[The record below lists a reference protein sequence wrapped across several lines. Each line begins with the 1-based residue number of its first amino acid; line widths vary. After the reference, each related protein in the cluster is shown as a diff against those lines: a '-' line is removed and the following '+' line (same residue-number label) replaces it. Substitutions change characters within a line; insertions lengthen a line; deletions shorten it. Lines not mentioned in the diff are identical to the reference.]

1 VNADAQVTITTTDA
15 PAHLRAPASPI
26 ASALAPLPVA
36 IAIASALLLGLA
48 LTWPRLVA
56 VWQTGAFF
64 DSDDAMRMV
73 EVRDLMAGQGWF
85 DLAVHRINPPH
96 GLFLHWSRIV
106 DVPLVALISVFRLL
120 TNADAAER
128 LARIMFPLALQA
140 GLYAGL
146 AWCGGLLIGARGRVL
161 TIALGFLSGVM
172 FGQFQPGRV
181 DHHAPQIMLLVFV
194 VGTSLA
200 ALQES
205 RARWAALAGVLTALS
220 LAISIENLPFFV
232 VLYAAI
238 AIAFIV
244 YGDAL
249 AAMLLWLAGG
259 LAAGLIVFFV
269 ATISPSRYLLGGC
282 DAFSAAHVVGGLT
295 GAAALGVLALGR
307 SRWRTLPARAIA
319 VAAAGAVTLG
329 ALALTYPACF
339 GDPLADVDPF
349 VKAIW
354 LSQVREAMP
363 LTRIVVT
370 RPELLPVLVLP
381 VVLGFFSALCAIW
394 QTRQIARTRW
404 TIVAALIGVGLATAF
419 WQMRVFS
426 SAAPLAALPAAYA
439 VLTLAD
445 RLARGARPI
454 ARACLTAGL
463 CLPFSSIAYAIALPH
478 DDAASAGTLACL
490 APKALVPLATLP
502 PGLVLAP
509 IDSGSHLLSDTM
521 HSVIA
526 APYHR
531 NSAGNR
537 VALEAFLASPDA
549 AEKIIRGSNAR
560 FVMLCPDMHQV
571 AALRERA
578 PHGLAA
584 LLAEGRP
591 PDWLQPVPLN
601 GTPYRVFTLRAPSSA
616 PHRE

>member
-1 VNADAQVTITTTDA
+1 MTTTDA

-26 ASALAPLPVA
+26 APTLAPVPVA
-36 IAIASALLLGLA
+36 IAAVLLLGLV
-48 LTWPRLVA
+48 LTWPRVVA

-85 DLAVHRINPPH
+85 DLAAHRINPAH
-96 GLFLHWSRIV
+96 GLLLHWSRVV
-106 DVPLVALISVFRLL
+106 DVPLVALISVFRLF
-120 TNADAAER
+120 TNPDAAER

-140 GLYAGL
+140 GLYSGL

-161 TIALGFLSGVM
+161 TIALGFLSGLM

-181 DHHAPQIMLLVFV
+181 DHHAPQIMILVFV

-200 ALQES
+200 ALQEW

-269 ATISPSRYLLGGC
+269 ATISPSRYLLGEC
-282 DAFSAAHVVGGLT
+282 DAFSAAHVVGGLA

-319 VAAAGAVTLG
+319 VAAAGIVTVAAV
-329 ALALTYPACF
+329 ALTYPACF
-339 GDPLADVDPF
+339 GDPLADVDAF

-363 LTRIVVT
+363 LMRIVVT
-370 RPELLPVLVLP
+370 RPELLPVIVLP
-381 VVLGFFSALCAIW
+381 VVLGFFAALCAIW

-404 TIVAALIGVGLATAF
+404 AIVAVLISVGLVTAF
-419 WQMRVFS
+419 WQIRVFS

-454 ARACLTAGL
+454 GRGLLTAGL
-463 CLPFSSIAYAIALPH
+463 CLPFSSIPYAIALPH

-490 APKALVPLATLP
+490 APKALAPLATLP

-537 VALEAFLASPDA
+537 VALEAFLASPDE
-549 AEKIIRGSNAR
+549 AEKIARGSNAR
-560 FVMLCPDMHQV
+560 YVMLCPGMHQV
-571 AALRERA
+571 EALRERA

-616 PHRE
+616 PPKE

>member
-1 VNADAQVTITTTDA
+1 MTTTDA
-15 PAHLRAPASPI
+15 PARLRAPASPI
-26 ASALAPLPVA
+26 AAALAPVPVA
-36 IAIASALLLGLA
+36 IAAALLLGLV

-85 DLAVHRINPPH
+85 DLIAHGINPPH
-96 GLFLHWSRIV
+96 GLFLHWSRVV
-106 DVPLVALISVFRLL
+106 DVPLVALISVFRLF
-120 TNADAAER
+120 TNPDAAER
-128 LARIMFPLALQA
+128 LARIIFPLALQA

-161 TIALGFLSGVM
+161 TIALGFLSGAM

-181 DHHAPQIMLLVFV
+181 DHHAPQIVLLVFV

-244 YGDAL
+244 CGDAL

-295 GAAALGVLALGR
+295 GAAALSVLALGHIFC
-307 SRWRTLPARAIA
+307 RTLPARAIG
-319 VAAAGAVTLG
+319 VAAAGVITVAAV
-329 ALALTYPACF
+329 ALTYPACF
-339 GDPLADVDPF
+339 GDPLAQVDPF
-349 VKAIW
+349 VKAVW

-370 RPELLPVLVLP
+370 RPELLPVIVLP
-381 VVLGFFSALCAIW
+381 VVLGFFAALCAIRR
-394 QTRQIARTRW
+394 TGEIARTRW
-404 TIVAALIGVGLATAF
+404 IIVAALIGVGLVTAF
-419 WQMRVFS
+419 WQIRVFS
-426 SAAPLAALPAAYA
+426 SAGPLAALPAAYA
-439 VLTLAD
+439 VLALAD
-445 RLARGARPI
+445 RFTRDARPI

-490 APKALVPLATLP
+490 APKALAPLASLP

-537 VALEAFLASPDA
+537 VALQAFLAAPDE
-549 AEKIIRGSNAR
+549 AEKIVRNSDAR
-560 FVMLCPDMHQV
+560 YVMLCPDMHQV
-571 AALRERA
+571 EALRERA

-584 LLAEGRP
+584 LLTEGRP
-591 PDWLQPVPLN
+591 PDWLQPVPLKD
-601 GTPYRVFTLRAPSSA
+601 TPYRVFTLRAPSSA

>member
-1 VNADAQVTITTTDA
+1 
-15 PAHLRAPASPI
+15 
-26 ASALAPLPVA
+26 
-36 IAIASALLLGLA
+36 
-48 LTWPRLVA
+48 
-56 VWQTGAFF
+56 
-64 DSDDAMRMV
+64 
-73 EVRDLMAGQGWF
+73 
-85 DLAVHRINPPH
+85 
-96 GLFLHWSRIV
+96 
-106 DVPLVALISVFRLL
+106 
-120 TNADAAER
+120 
-128 LARIMFPLALQA
+128 
-140 GLYAGL
+140 
-146 AWCGGLLIGARGRVL
+146 
-161 TIALGFLSGVM
+161 
-172 FGQFQPGRV
+172 
-181 DHHAPQIMLLVFV
+181 
-194 VGTSLA
+194 
-200 ALQES
+200 
-205 RARWAALAGVLTALS
+205 
-220 LAISIENLPFFV
+220 
-232 VLYAAI
+232 
-238 AIAFIV
+238 
-244 YGDAL
+244 
-249 AAMLLWLAGG
+249 
-259 LAAGLIVFFV
+259 
-269 ATISPSRYLLGGC
+269 
-282 DAFSAAHVVGGLT
+282 VGGLT
-295 GAAALGVLALGR
+295 GAAALSVLAVGR

-339 GDPLADVDPF
+339 ADPLAEVDPF

-363 LTRIVVT
+363 LTRIVAT
-370 RPELLPVLVLP
+370 RPELLPVIVLP
-381 VVLGFFSALCAIW
+381 VVLGFFAALCAIW

-419 WQMRVFS
+419 WQIRVFS

-445 RLARGARPI
+445 WLARGARPI

-490 APKALVPLATLP
+490 APKALAPLATLP

-537 VALEAFLASPDA
+537 VALEAFLASPDE
-549 AEKIIRGSNAR
+549 AEKIVRNSDAR
-560 FVMLCPDMHQV
+560 YVMLCPDMHQV